1 MNKVAVRTLWLAC
14 AVATGARGADGDLD
28 ASFGVGGVVL
38 DPTAF
43 ANYPGFA
50 MQSDGRLIL
59 CDTRIASTSGY
70 DFYVARFDANGAPD
84 ATFGEGGAVLIAFGS
99 GIDDFD
105 DSCDAVAVQADGKI
119 VLAGTRVTP
128 GFPLPTF
135 AEFAVARIEAD
146 GAPDTTFG
154 AGTGTTHF
162 AFAGFDQGGGANAVA
177 VDAQGRIVVAG
188 YASGTRNTDFAVVRL
203 LPDGTLDPAFG
214 TGGLVTVDFGTYDTA
229 RAVVIDDSQRT
240 LVTGIA
246 DSDAAV
252 VRLLADGSRDPAF
265 GDAGIAHAGFDRLPA
280 HSGWANG
287 LVVDHRGRIV
297 VAGAASIYDVTAPV
311 LDMGIARFLDDGS
324 LDASF
329 GSSGIATVPFDLAD
343 AGGGADVAFGV
354 VEASDG
360 RIVLAGSAEY
370 GANGYGL
377 AAAARLDESGTPD
390 ASFGQAGKA
399 AFDFGAGDSDDQWF
413 NKPLLQGGRVVVAGG
428 LIVWGGASPG
438 GDLLVRLENDRIF
451 AAAFE

>member
-162 AFAGFDQGGGANAVA
+162 AFAGFDQGGGAHTIKHPAVNEINTEFNRPINAYIRDQLA
-177 VDAQGRIVVAG
+177 SLRDELREANRLAQIKIDEFWQQNPSAG
-188 YASGTRNTDFAVVRL
+188 T
-203 LPDGTLDPAFG
+203 
-214 TGGLVTVDFGTYDTA
+214 
-229 RAVVIDDSQRT
+229 
-240 LVTGIA
+240 
-246 DSDAAV
+246 
-252 VRLLADGSRDPAF
+252 
-265 GDAGIAHAGFDRLPA
+265 
-280 HSGWANG
+280 
-287 LVVDHRGRIV
+287 
-297 VAGAASIYDVTAPV
+297 
-311 LDMGIARFLDDGS
+311 
-324 LDASF
+324 
-329 GSSGIATVPFDLAD
+329 
-343 AGGGADVAFGV
+343 
-354 VEASDG
+354 
-360 RIVLAGSAEY
+360 
-370 GANGYGL
+370 
-377 AAAARLDESGTPD
+377 
-390 ASFGQAGKA
+390 
-399 AFDFGAGDSDDQWF
+399 
-413 NKPLLQGGRVVVAGG
+413 
-428 LIVWGGASPG
+428 
-438 GDLLVRLENDRIF
+438 
-451 AAAFE
+451 